1 MFLPEPGKRV
11 FLALMVGCLAV
22 MSAVLFLIWYLSVN
36 QLFAY
41 QKTILVLGAM
51 LGLVLMILAAVGA
64 MSLLVTLW
72 KGSSFCL
79 VNSVPG
85 LAINLLFPLILRAGR
100 MLGLDEDKIKG
111 SFIEVNNQLVSIT
124 KPQTRPG
131 GILVLA
137 PHCLQFNGCPH
148 KITNDIGNCAGCG
161 RCQVSEF
168 RKMKDEYGINVA
180 VATGGI
186 LDSHPLPVF
195 GVLNERPHG
204 PCQDTTVNFNRVRAA
219 VHSFIGIKPIAAGA
233 ETRIET
239 GEPANPV
246 PEEN

>member
-131 GILVLA
+131 GIL
-137 PHCLQFNGCPH
+137 
-148 KITNDIGNCAGCG
+148 
-161 RCQVSEF
+161 
-168 RKMKDEYGINVA
+168 
-180 VATGGI
+180 
-186 LDSHPLPVF
+186 DSHPLPVF
-195 GVLNERPHG
+195 WVLNERPHG